1 MKTTIESLREDAARR
16 LRRETLSAAAICI
29 VLVMG
34 GALTATENLP
44 ALNGTTST
52 SAFLLG
58 AVMGLCAVVRPD
70 HARPCR
76 DCHLRWG
83 TREP

>member
-52 SAFLLG
+52 
-58 AVMGLCAVVRPD
+58 
-70 HARPCR
+70 
-76 DCHLRWG
+76 
-83 TREP
+83 